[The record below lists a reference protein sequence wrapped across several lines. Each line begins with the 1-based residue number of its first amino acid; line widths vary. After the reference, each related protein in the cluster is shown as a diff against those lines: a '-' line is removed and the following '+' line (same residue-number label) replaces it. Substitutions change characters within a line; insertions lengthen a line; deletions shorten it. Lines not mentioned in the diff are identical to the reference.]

1 MAVELL
7 PLAALRSAEGLS
19 ASAWVQAVGW
29 TGQGFYF
36 VRVMIQ
42 WIASERAKRPVAP
55 EAFWYFSAAG
65 AVFGSAYCLMRE
77 EFVMLPGFLMTLG
90 IYLRNLWISTR
101 GPETRRA
108 SPLFFLGVALLV
120 AGGSYSLWIL
130 DEPSR
135 AAPGTLWLVLGLA
148 GQVCWIG
155 RFLVQWRHAE
165 RHGKSEFPPA
175 FWWLTILGGSLN
187 TLYSL
192 HRLDLPLIFGFVLSW
207 VAPARNLMLHRKHQR
222 AAT

>member
-7 PLAALRSAEGLS
+7 PLAALLAPEGLTTS
-19 ASAWVQAVGW
+19 GWVQAVGW

-55 EAFWYFSAAG
+55 RIFWYFSAAG
-65 AVFGSAYCLMRE
+65 AVFGSSYCFLRE

-90 IYLRNLWISTR
+90 IYLRNLWISSR
-101 GPETRRA
+101 GPETGRA
-108 SPLFFLGVALLV
+108 SPLFPVAVALLV
-120 AGGSYSLWIL
+120 AAGSFVLWL
-130 DEPSR
+130 NDEPSR
-135 AAPGTLWLVLGLA
+135 TAPSGPWLALGVA
-148 GQVCWIG
+148 GQACWIG
-155 RFLVQWRHAE
+155 RFLVQWSHAE

-175 FWWLTILGGSLN
+175 FWWLTIAGGSLN
-187 TLYSL
+187 TAYSL
-192 HRLDLPLIFGFVLSW
+192 YRVDLPLIFGFVMSW

-222 AAT
+222 SSS